1 MMQRKGAAE
10 VSGERKRWMKK
21 VRRMNEVRRTNL
33 LIRWRVNESLKTYT
47 KRQRKRNSKRLDSS
61 FFYKV
66 QAMHCNIH
74 QQCQLSP

>member
-10 VSGERKRWMKK
+10 VSGERKHWMKK

-47 KRQRKRNSKRLDSS
+47 KEAKKEKQ
-61 FFYKV
+61 
-66 QAMHCNIH
+66 
-74 QQCQLSP
+74 